1 MKAVPERRIDTM
13 ANQLMSGFWRLM
25 LSVPP
30 FLWEAQVAKAR
41 HKIQRG
47 MGFMSPEHRSVHHFS
62 VRELPRFGRPLPP
75 ERIAD
80 RLGLTVS
87 RVVTLLDDLEA
98 RMTFLFRNPSGE
110 VTWAYPVTVE
120 TTPHA
125 MTFST
130 GERLHA
136 A

>member
-1 MKAVPERRIDTM
+1 M
-13 ANQLMSGFWRLM
+13 ANRLMSGFWRLM

-30 FLWEAQVAKAR
+30 FLWEKQVVRAR
-41 HKIQRG
+41 GRIAAG
-47 MGFMSPEHRSVHHFS
+47 MGFMTPDHRAIHHFS
-62 VRELPRFGRPLPP
+62 VRELPRLGTTLPP
-75 ERIAD
+75 ATLAAGLALPER
-80 RLGLTVS
+80 
-87 RVVTLLDDLEA
+87 RVVSLLADLEA
-98 RMTFLFRNPSGE
+98 RMTFLFRNPAGE
-110 VTWAYPVTVE
+110 VIWAYPLTVE

>member
-1 MKAVPERRIDTM
+1 M
-13 ANQLMSGFWRLM
+13 ANQLLSGFWRLM

-30 FLWEAQVAKAR
+30 FLWEAQVARAR
-41 HKIQRG
+41 RRIEAG
-47 MGFMSPEHRSVHHFS
+47 MGFMTPAHRAIHHFT
-62 VRELPRFGRPLPP
+62 VRELPRCGRPLPP
-75 ERIAD
+75 GIIAEGVK
-80 RLGLTVS
+80 LPES
-87 RVVTLLDDLEA
+87 RVDGLLSDLEA
-98 RMTFLFRNPSGE
+98 RMTFLFRNPAGE

-125 MTFST
+125 LTFST